1 MTAKKVGEAEARDLK
16 KDDQYYLNPFGSP
29 KNMSLVSFAAG
40 EGDGGDDRIRDFTVN
55 NSRV

>member
-40 EGDGGDDRIRDFTVN
+40 EGDIDDRIRDFTVN